1 MKDGIIIQART
12 GSTRLHNKILLPF
25 YGGQRIIDILIGNIK
40 QACADKTI
48 VLATTDRPQDDILA
62 EVARE
67 AGICCYRGD
76 EDNVLD
82 RFIRAAETFN
92 LDRFI
97 RVCSDNPFLRP
108 DSFRAFFEEHD
119 ARPADYIAYGFADG
133 RPTIKSHL
141 GLFAELTTA
150 DALRRAAAATQEKL
164 YIEHV
169 TIYLYTHPEAFSV
182 RLLPL
187 PDELEGRLD
196 LRFTL
201 DTMEDFTLL
210 QELYAAFCE
219 QTDHSI
225 HALLRLVEA
234 HPEYRA
240 KMLEN
245 TACGAFA
252 RPRVSG
258 KGCRVRPRI
267 DGGVRPRRPRVFL
280 SRLHR
285 AV

>member
-1 MKDGIIIQART
+1 M
-12 GSTRLHNKILLPF
+12 
-25 YGGQRIIDILIGNIK
+25 
-40 QACADKTI
+40 
-48 VLATTDRPQDDILA
+48 
-62 EVARE
+62 
-67 AGICCYRGD
+67 
-76 EDNVLD
+76 
-82 RFIRAAETFN
+82 
-92 LDRFI
+92 
-97 RVCSDNPFLRP
+97 
-108 DSFRAFFEEHD
+108 
-119 ARPADYIAYGFADG
+119 
-133 RPTIKSHL
+133 

-210 QELYAAFCE
+210 QELYVAFCE

-225 HALLRLVEA
+225 HALLRLVET
-234 HPEYRA
+234 HPEYRV

-245 TACGAFA
+245 IA
-252 RPRVSG
+252 
-258 KGCRVRPRI
+258 KNEK
-267 DGGVRPRRPRVFL
+267 
-280 SRLHR
+280 
-285 AV
+285 

>member
-25 YGGQRIIDILIGNIK
+25 YSGQRIIDILIGNIK
-40 QACADKTI
+40 QACADKT
-48 VLATTDRPQDDILA
+48 
-62 EVARE
+62 
-67 AGICCYRGD
+67 ICCYRGD

-245 TACGAFA
+245 IA
-252 RPRVSG
+252 
-258 KGCRVRPRI
+258 KNEK
-267 DGGVRPRRPRVFL
+267 
-280 SRLHR
+280 
-285 AV
+285 

>member
-25 YGGQRIIDILIGNIK
+25 YGRQRILDILIDNIK
-40 QACADKTI
+40 QACTGKTI
-48 VLATTDRPQDDILA
+48 VLATTTRPQDDVLA

-67 AGICCYRGD
+67 AGIGCYRGD

-82 RFIRAAETFN
+82 RFIRAAGAFG
-92 LDRFI
+92 LDRFV

-108 DSFRAFFEEHD
+108 DSFRTFFEQHD

-169 TIYLYTHPEAFSV
+169 TIYLYTHPEEFSV

-187 PDELEGRLD
+187 PDELEGRFD

-210 QELYAAFCE
+210 QELYAAFHE
-219 QTDHSI
+219 KTDRSI
-225 HALLRLVEA
+225 HALLQLVA
-234 HPEYRA
+234 SHPEYRK

-245 TACGAFA
+245 IA
-252 RPRVSG
+252 SNE
-258 KGCRVRPRI
+258 K
-267 DGGVRPRRPRVFL
+267 
-280 SRLHR
+280 
-285 AV
+285 

>member
-48 VLATTDRPQDDILA
+48 VLATSDRPLDDILA

-82 RFIRAAETFN
+82 RFIRAAATFN

-108 DSFRAFFEEHD
+108 DSFRAFFEEYD

-210 QELYAAFCE
+210 QELYVAFCE

-234 HPEYRA
+234 HPEYRV

-245 TACGAFA
+245 IA
-252 RPRVSG
+252 
-258 KGCRVRPRI
+258 KNEK
-267 DGGVRPRRPRVFL
+267 
-280 SRLHR
+280 
-285 AV
+285 

>member
-25 YGGQRIIDILIGNIK
+25 YSGQRIIDILIGNIK
-40 QACADKTI
+40 QACAGKTI

-82 RFIRAAETFN
+82 RFIRAAATFN

-150 DALRRAAAATQEKL
+150 DADRKR
-164 YIEHV
+164 HV
-169 TIYLYTHPEAFSV
+169 
-182 RLLPL
+182 
-187 PDELEGRLD
+187 
-196 LRFTL
+196 
-201 DTMEDFTLL
+201 
-210 QELYAAFCE
+210 
-219 QTDHSI
+219 
-225 HALLRLVEA
+225 
-234 HPEYRA
+234 
-240 KMLEN
+240 
-245 TACGAFA
+245 
-252 RPRVSG
+252 
-258 KGCRVRPRI
+258 
-267 DGGVRPRRPRVFL
+267 
-280 SRLHR
+280 
-285 AV
+285 

>member
-25 YGGQRIIDILIGNIK
+25 YGRQRILDILIDNIK
-40 QACADKTI
+40 QACTGKTI
-48 VLATTDRPQDDILA
+48 VLATTARPQDDVLA

-67 AGICCYRGD
+67 AGIGCYRGD

-82 RFIRAAETFN
+82 RFIRAAGAFG
-92 LDRFI
+92 LDRFV

-108 DSFRAFFEEHD
+108 DSFRTFFEQHD

-169 TIYLYTHPEAFSV
+169 TIYLYTHPEEFSV

-187 PDELEGRLD
+187 PDELEGRFD

-210 QELYAAFCE
+210 QELYAAFHE
-219 QTDHSI
+219 KTDRSI
-225 HALLRLVEA
+225 HALLQLVA
-234 HPEYRA
+234 LHPEYRK

-245 TACGAFA
+245 IA
-252 RPRVSG
+252 SNE
-258 KGCRVRPRI
+258 K
-267 DGGVRPRRPRVFL
+267 
-280 SRLHR
+280 
-285 AV
+285 

>member
-25 YGGQRIIDILIGNIK
+25 YGEQRIIDILIANIK
-40 QACADKTI
+40 QACPDKCI
-48 VLATTDRPQDDILA
+48 VLATTNRPQDDVLA
-62 EVARE
+62 ETARQ
-67 AGICCYRGD
+67 AGILSFRGD

-108 DSFRAFFEEHD
+108 DSFRAFFKEHD
-119 ARPADYIAYGFADG
+119 THPADYIAYGFADG

-210 QELYAAFCE
+210 QELYVAFCE

-225 HALLRLVEA
+225 HALLRLVET
-234 HPEYRA
+234 HPEYRV

-245 TACGAFA
+245 IA
-252 RPRVSG
+252 
-258 KGCRVRPRI
+258 KNEK
-267 DGGVRPRRPRVFL
+267 
-280 SRLHR
+280 
-285 AV
+285 

>member
-25 YGGQRIIDILIGNIK
+25 YGEQRIIDILIGNIK
-40 QACADKTI
+40 QACAGKTI
-48 VLATTDRPQDDILA
+48 VLATTVRPQDDVLE
-62 EVARE
+62 EVARQ

-82 RFIRAAETFN
+82 RFIRAADTFG

-108 DSFRAFFEEHD
+108 DSFGTFFAEHD

-141 GLFAELTTA
+141 GLFAELTTT
-150 DALRRAAAATQEKL
+150 DALRRAANATQEKL

-187 PDELEGRLD
+187 PGELEGRFD

-201 DTMEDFTLL
+201 DTAEDFALL
-210 QELYAAFCE
+210 QELYAAFRE
-219 QTDHSI
+219 HTDGSI
-225 HALLRLVEA
+225 PALLRLVEA
-234 HPEYRA
+234 HPGYRE
-240 KMLEN
+240 KMLAN
-245 TACGAFA
+245 IA
-252 RPRVSG
+252 RNE
-258 KGCRVRPRI
+258 K
-267 DGGVRPRRPRVFL
+267 
-280 SRLHR
+280 
-285 AV
+285 

>member
-82 RFIRAAETFN
+82 RFIR
-92 LDRFI
+92 
-97 RVCSDNPFLRP
+97 VCSDNPFLRP
-108 DSFRAFFEEHD
+108 DSFRAFFKEHD
-119 ARPADYIAYGFADG
+119 TRPADYIAYGFADG

-210 QELYAAFCE
+210 QELYVAFCE

-225 HALLRLVEA
+225 HALLRLVET
-234 HPEYRA
+234 HPEYRV

-245 TACGAFA
+245 IA
-252 RPRVSG
+252 
-258 KGCRVRPRI
+258 KNEK
-267 DGGVRPRRPRVFL
+267 
-280 SRLHR
+280 
-285 AV
+285 

>member
-25 YGGQRIIDILIGNIK
+25 YGEQRIIDILIANIK
-40 QACADKTI
+40 QACPDKCI
-48 VLATTDRPQDDILA
+48 VLATTNRPQDDVLA
-62 EVARE
+62 ETARQ
-67 AGICCYRGD
+67 AGILSFRGD

-210 QELYAAFCE
+210 QELYVAFCE

-225 HALLRLVEA
+225 HALLRLVET
-234 HPEYRA
+234 HPEYRV

-245 TACGAFA
+245 IA
-252 RPRVSG
+252 
-258 KGCRVRPRI
+258 KNEK
-267 DGGVRPRRPRVFL
+267 
-280 SRLHR
+280 
-285 AV
+285 

>member
-82 RFIRAAETFN
+82 RFIWAAATFN

-108 DSFRAFFEEHD
+108 DSFRAFFKEHD
-119 ARPADYIAYGFADG
+119 TR
-133 RPTIKSHL
+133 KSHL

-210 QELYAAFCE
+210 QELYVAFCE

-225 HALLRLVEA
+225 HALLRLVET
-234 HPEYRA
+234 HPEYRV

-245 TACGAFA
+245 IA
-252 RPRVSG
+252 
-258 KGCRVRPRI
+258 KNEK
-267 DGGVRPRRPRVFL
+267 
-280 SRLHR
+280 
-285 AV
+285 

>member
-25 YGGQRIIDILIGNIK
+25 YGEQRIIDILISNIK
-40 QACADKTI
+40 QACPDKTI
-48 VLATTDRPQDDILA
+48 VLATTNRSQDDVLA
-62 EVARE
+62 EVARQ
-67 AGICCYRGD
+67 AGILCYRGD

-82 RFIRAAETFN
+82 RFIRAAGAFGI
-92 LDRFI
+92 DRFI

-108 DSFRAFFEEHD
+108 DSFRVFFKEHD
-119 ARPADYIAYGFADG
+119 ACPADYIAYGFADG

-141 GLFAELTTA
+141 GLFAELTTT

-169 TIYLYTHPEAFSV
+169 TIYLYTHPEEFKV

-187 PDELEGRLD
+187 PDELEGRFD

-210 QELYAAFCE
+210 QELYATFYE
-219 QTDHSI
+219 KTDRSV
-225 HALLRLVEA
+225 HALLQLVKA
-234 HPEYRA
+234 HPEYRE

-245 TACGAFA
+245 IA
-252 RPRVSG
+252 RNE
-258 KGCRVRPRI
+258 K
-267 DGGVRPRRPRVFL
+267 
-280 SRLHR
+280 
-285 AV
+285 